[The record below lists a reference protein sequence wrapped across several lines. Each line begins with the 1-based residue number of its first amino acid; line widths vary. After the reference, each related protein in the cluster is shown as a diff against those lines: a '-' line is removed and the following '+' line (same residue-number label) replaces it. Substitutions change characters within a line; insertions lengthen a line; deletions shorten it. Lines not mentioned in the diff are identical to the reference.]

1 MRANRPSCECCDNFR
16 AKKSLPMK
24 DIFTLEPTTRI
35 DPNNS
40 YIRAY
45 PHILSSLADR
55 ATFTD
60 RDFICAAHMVY
71 GWMPTIL
78 EIHADKAVTVA
89 MGADILNEAKTQ
101 GVLSHHQLGH
111 LAQLVNHSVVGA
123 SKLLHFVNPAAFPI
137 WDSRIYAFV
146 HGAKAHQYRV
156 NNVAAYENYMEL
168 LGDLQKDKRLVT
180 LRESVDRK
188 MGYPVTALR
197 ALEVVMFLG

>member
-1 MRANRPSCECCDNFR
+1 
-16 AKKSLPMK
+16 MK
-24 DIFTLEPTTRI
+24 DVFTLEPTTRI
-35 DPNNS
+35 DPNSS
-40 YIRAY
+40 YIQAY
-45 PHILSSLADR
+45 PHMLSSLADR
-55 ATFTD
+55 ATFTE

-78 EIHADKAVTVA
+78 EIHADKAVTVS
-89 MGADILNEAKTQ
+89 MGVDILNEAKTQ
-101 GVLSHHQLGH
+101 GGLSHNQLGR

-146 HGAKAHQYRV
+146 HGVKAHQYRV

-168 LGDLQKDKRLVT
+168 LCDLQKDKRLVT

>member
-1 MRANRPSCECCDNFR
+1 MRANRPFCKCCDNFR

-24 DIFTLEPTTRI
+24 DVFTLEPTTRI
-35 DPNNS
+35 DPNSS

-55 ATFTD
+55 ATFTE

-78 EIHADKAVTVA
+78 EIHADKAVTVS
-89 MGADILNEAKTQ
+89 MGVDILNEAKTQ
-101 GVLSHHQLGH
+101 GELSHNQLGR

-168 LGDLQKDKRLVT
+168 LCDLQKDKRLVT
-180 LRESVDRK
+180 LRESSTEKWVIRLPH
-188 MGYPVTALR
+188 YAR
-197 ALEVVMFLG
+197 WRS